1 MIIGILYGS
10 FDIETVINTVDRSD
24 LTENMRKNAEI
35 KLDGTFMLKNIKN
48 EVGARTYGSWMGN
61 EFTNT
66 YTIED
71 VTNEQVD
78 KFNYRET
85 RQTAY
90 YNLSARL
97 RNSHGR
103 QVSGENIPGLTLIPK
118 PQPIIRFCCRS
129 SA

>member
-1 MIIGILYGS
+1 
-10 FDIETVINTVDRSD
+10 
-24 LTENMRKNAEI
+24 MRKNAEL

-66 YTIED
+66 STIED
-71 VTNEQVD
+71 VTNETVQ

-90 YNLSARL
+90 YNFQAR
-97 RNSHGR
+97 
-103 QVSGENIPGLTLIPK
+103 
-118 PQPIIRFCCRS
+118 
-129 SA
+129 